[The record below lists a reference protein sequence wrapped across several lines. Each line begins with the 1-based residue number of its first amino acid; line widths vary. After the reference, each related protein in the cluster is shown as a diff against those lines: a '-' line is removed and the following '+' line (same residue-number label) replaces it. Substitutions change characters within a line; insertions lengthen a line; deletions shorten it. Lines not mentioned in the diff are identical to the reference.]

1 MNVAQMRQSAEM
13 YCGVAVEDDVL
24 ITAVNEALESIGDLG
39 LIFEEETLT
48 GSTPGTWYVLPVT
61 TTNIVNVFKDGAPYS
76 QWQTRGYEIKFSE
89 AGDYVVT
96 LQKMPEYV
104 DAGADIPECHLLFHK
119 AIVTYLRAFI
129 KLTKDDTNQ
138 DGHKLMDLFYK
149 EVERISAILQRN
161 RKR

>member
-1 MNVAQMRQSAEM
+1 MNVAQMRQSAEK
-13 YCGVAVEDDVL
+13 YCGTAIEDDIL
-24 ITAVNEALESIGDLG
+24 LTAVNEALESIGDLG
-39 LIFEEETLT
+39 LIFDEKELLL
-48 GSTPGTWYVLPVT
+48 SVAGTWYELPDT
-61 TTNIVNVFKDGAPYS
+61 TTNIVNVFKEGKPYS
-76 QWQTRGYEIKFSE
+76 QWQTRGYEIKFAD

-104 DAGADIPECHLLFHK
+104 EVGADIPECHLLFHK

-129 KLTKDDTNQ
+129 KLTKDDSSQ